1 MLVRMLKN
9 RLGRIEKTGENNNPN
24 RIVIKNI
31 GDLYDLYDKVSEDD
45 SWLEKD
51 IYYDLSFFKGD
62 RKRHKEA
69 NESDELLIIGA
80 GKENPD
86 EENYNEQNY
95 DEDKYRLPNPE
106 NTAQAETKPIETEPV
121 KTKPEETESAEK
133 KPSETEE
140 NNASEPESSVPI
152 PESVFRANKFLNG
165 GNGPCGSFD

>member
-1 MLVRMLKN
+1 MLVRTLKN
-9 RLGRIEKTGENNNPN
+9 RLGKIEKTGEDNNPN

-31 GDLYDLYDKVSEDD
+31 GDLYDLYDKVAEDD
-45 SWLEKD
+45 SWLEKE

-86 EENYNEQNY
+86 EENYNEENY
-95 DEDKYRLPNPE
+95 DEDKYRLPKAE
-106 NTAQAETKPIETEPV
+106 NIVPSEGELV
-121 KTKPEETESAEK
+121 KTKPAESK
-133 KPSETEE
+133 SSETEE
-140 NNASEPESSVPI
+140 NNTLEPESSVPI
-152 PESVFRANKFLNG
+152 PESVFRANRFLNG